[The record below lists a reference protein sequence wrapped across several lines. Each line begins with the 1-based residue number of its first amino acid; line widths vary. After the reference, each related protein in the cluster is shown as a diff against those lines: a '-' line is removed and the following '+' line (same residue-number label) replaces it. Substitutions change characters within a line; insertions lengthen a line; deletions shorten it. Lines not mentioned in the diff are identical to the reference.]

1 MVRRAPPPDR
11 KSGDWPSA
19 SCAREGEPPRTSP
32 TSHRKIANWLMR
44 RPGVRLTLKRRA
56 RGRWARLSHAAPTV
70 PNCALRR
77 WPSHAERCG
86 LSPQGEKRKTW
97 TEFPLM
103 PCGRPVASGPRSSSK
118 RGDPSC
124 CCGRSS
130 RVSLFGFGAAPSS
143 RLVGRSAWRLGD
155 GGGKPRQN
163 TLRWFRTWLPNR
175 QDCLAAGDLAAPI
188 RPRDRRSSPTRGARG
203 VTAGRR
209 EASGGQGR
217 WARLRAAWR
226 GQ

>member
-1 MVRRAPPPDR
+1 VGAAQ
-11 KSGDWPSA
+11 GGVA
-19 SCAREGEPPRTSP
+19 EG
-32 TSHRKIANWLMR
+32 
-44 RPGVRLTLKRRA
+44 LTVA
-56 RGRWARLSHAAPTV
+56 GRSRAPTV

-124 CCGRSS
+124 CCGGSS

-175 QDCLAAGDLAAPI
+175 QGCLAAEDLAA
-188 RPRDRRSSPTRGARG
+188 REAQEAAQVRRR

-209 EASGGQGR
+209 EASGGAGALGAAQSGVAEGVMGR
-217 WARLRAAWR
+217 LMFWAFVALAGLAMLALYR
-226 GQ
+226 GWWPFGSSSTF